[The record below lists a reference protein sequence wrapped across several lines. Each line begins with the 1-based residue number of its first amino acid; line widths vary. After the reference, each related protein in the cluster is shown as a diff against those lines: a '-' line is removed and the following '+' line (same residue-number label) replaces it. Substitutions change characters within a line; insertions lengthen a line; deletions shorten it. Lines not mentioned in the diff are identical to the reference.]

1 MLKLKGY
8 SIDEVSLNNKD
19 LEYFLELNISLSEI
33 IEDKQ
38 NTNSS
43 NFVNLKKKIQTGYY
57 ECYNNVKR
65 LFTEFEKINEENK
78 VKNKNNQ
85 TGEEKVINELKNEI
99 CRMKFFKNIIGI
111 FNDSFHTNR
120 IELEF
125 NSLKSD
131 VDNNLSKNEKI

>member
-8 SIDEVSLNNKD
+8 SIDDVSLNNKD

-43 NFVNLKKKIQTGYY
+43 KFVNLKKKIQTGYY

-65 LFTEFEKINEENK
+65 LFTEFEKIIEENK
-78 VKNKNNQ
+78 LKNNNR
-85 TGEEKVINELKNEI
+85 TFEEKVLSELKNEI

-120 IELEF
+120 IELES